1 MQPDHEID
9 FTGTCAIIRDEPYK
23 VDPSTLA
30 DLCTIFQDAKAF
42 FPKEVAILNPVYLQ
56 KGEAYFTLLES
67 AINESY
73 SFYFNAG
80 YDPELNHGTQAK
92 LEW

>member
-1 MQPDHEID
+1 MEPDHEFD
-9 FTGTCAIIRDEPYK
+9 YSGSCAIILDEPYK
-23 VDPSTLA
+23 VDASVNL
-30 DLCTIFQDAKAF
+30 DLCPTISEAKVF
-42 FPKEVAILNPVYLQ
+42 FPKPSVLAPVYLQ
-56 KGEAYFTLLES
+56 KGEAYFTILES